1 MKPKIPFIR
10 TFAAM
15 LAILLVMQC
24 MLVPAAAN
32 VPGGQEEM
40 EETVHSV
47 EQSSAGTDALSLPS
61 TGAEEL
67 ATPQPSA
74 DTEELTTPQP
84 STGSEEPT
92 TPQPSTDPEEQATL
106 QPADDVPSQDLT
118 NLDSGDSQQ
127 TNGETGKESTDQ
139 SKETEQTIAQTQ
151 TPANYTLTVNL
162 NGGQVNGMVE
172 AGWKRDSSSNYI
184 WTKTVTETAPGEG
197 VGLELYGTL
206 GGLIPGEPYR
216 ADYTFTGWQVSPE
229 LTEGKL
235 NTDTTVTAQW
245 KEALYQVSFKGENGT
260 ELGSVEVPYGATL
273 WTAPDEP
280 WSDSN
285 LTWIGNVAMVN
296 FAPDVEEP
304 EMISVT
310 RHSWDNETTNYYY
323 TFRRNELYYFTYG
336 GEVPVKDGHIFTA
349 WKMTSGGQGFTVLQD
364 CTFTAQFA
372 AEDAYVFNIYY
383 YYEDGTKV
391 EGEAYTTRTITKT
404 KKDIQEGGTLTFDVS
419 IPDLP
424 YSIGELDN
432 LPPGVTTGNETTDTD
447 GKRISITVDVE
458 AAFAENTSATKF
470 LALTVLYQPQQITYH
485 IAYHQQSSSN
495 EENYEQVGTIASG
508 TAPYGSRV
516 VIPDRPTIEGA
527 SFDGFQV
534 SAQSQ
539 NAISDGVLL
548 MEGAPGTFWNNGTC
562 TIHIYYDRASFF
574 IYFQTQTEEVQVA
587 PKRVTY
593 GTALPDSSTYL
604 DQLKRNGYAD
614 ATETD
619 LSWYSLGEDGNLK
632 ELDSRPEKMPSYDL
646 YAVVNWEPA
655 TTSLR
660 ILYWVESRNASSYQ
674 NAYVHEVEGVT
685 TESKVT
691 VNLSGGSVTINGLP
705 QSVNGNT
712 VVSDGF
718 GKLMQQ
724 RYGNEAYKTFFSYN
738 PELTK
743 SSPGNV
749 ADATETGTGT
759 VTEGAIKDNSYVVKV
774 KGDGT
779 TTINVYYSRNLYTLE
794 FVLGRENGTNYEV
807 ATATPGSFSGAN
819 GATWTTINDSI
830 TFSDF
835 PSDRVQASN
844 GSGTYGNLN
853 VQKVYQIASAVENG
867 DTRAAIGRYGTK
879 TIYDNNNKSYTC
891 NVYTLTA
898 RFEADIAAL
907 WPTSANFPG
916 SYNYNYISMGTDAG
930 SYYRN
935 VFATKEQK
943 NILAAYSSMDR
954 NVVAAG
960 TTKDSWTAQKDPG
973 NGTVAHQMI
982 AYWNNPAVFDYYF
995 LYETLDAGITS
1006 EDNEVEDFS
1015 IDKAE
1020 RTVAGGTA
1028 DVYTEG
1034 QLVSYEEVVYEFRT
1048 SDKLIQGSTSTKD
1061 GQNQPAKQG
1070 FVSAGKQYAGN
1081 KDHKGAAW
1089 NAPPGDRKN
1098 IYFFYSREDFT
1109 LSIQNTGAQY
1119 KIPEAILTEE
1129 FSCLSQYQEEVT
1141 TLQQLGWESVTGNG
1155 TVTIRYGG
1163 CLDAL
1168 SQKEIIDYLTTEAVP
1183 LLKHPISTSGE
1194 NQYYFS
1200 RWYRNSALTMPIDWT
1215 SADMKTI
1222 ASNITIYTGWFTPR
1236 YTTSYVLNGGTWKDT
1251 IHSTLIAGSVEGK
1264 NVFLYYPHMIED
1276 PTATVYWYQQ
1286 TQESDRLYVNELY
1299 QCQIS
1304 DVLEWNDAT
1313 QHWRIK
1319 SGLTIDQMISNSNLD
1334 LTGTRLINRYFCYM
1348 GADGTDSTSN
1358 HEKYININA
1367 TVGSVLSQPTAPE
1380 RNGYRFQGWFHFG
1393 PAPASDA
1400 KRVYLEDV
1408 LLANQSLASYDED
1421 YVYLDAVGDAYLLWK
1436 DETGRLY
1443 YYPDQIGY
1451 RFSYTNGAS
1460 VVSQSRSLYAA
1471 WEPTSDAVGTVYHL
1485 VEKNGASSTYTSKDG
1500 KEISISD
1507 TTEIITIGETEYYI
1521 LKDEP
1526 LTTLYTG
1533 STELLPAQEYYVAA
1547 DSKKWLPVEAE
1558 INLHIGS
1565 STQTVTEDT
1574 LHTVEGNT
1582 YRIETQGT
1590 YHYYAFF
1597 VYEETDSVMYNVY
1610 AIDLAVAVAEGALTS
1625 YQDTFDRTNPPTD
1638 SARYVL
1644 QKLTQDFAIPEGNE
1658 TTILDLN
1665 APAIS
1670 GYTVYDQWTQKL
1682 QLGHENNNAYFYY
1695 VKDGSQISYSI
1706 KYYLMHDGSY
1716 SEDYTVTFSGV
1727 PGVSGEIF
1735 SLKNMVQTY
1744 DRLVK
1749 DAQTYSGY
1757 ADSSNEN
1764 LQALYKRYKDMTV
1777 TWINGGEEK
1786 TFTVSAEDSDTLD
1799 LSQIQSFT
1807 KDYYLST
1814 HSPSGETLVLS
1825 DGAQIDVYLARAELV
1840 VQKVNSEGDALS
1852 GAVFELYQGGEKV
1865 GEGTSGSDGRIVF
1878 HNLNAIP
1885 ATYTLKEVN
1894 APPGYNR
1901 IENDMSVTVP
1911 YTVAGTTS
1919 YSVTYTV
1926 VNTGIPYLPEAGAFG
1941 GVYITIFLGEGMM
1954 AAALVCV
1961 ACLSA
1966 VRRKTKSKT
1975 R

>member
-1 MKPKIPFIR
+1 MKPKIPFFR

-67 ATPQPSA
+67 ATLQPSA
-74 DTEELTTPQP
+74 DTEEPTTPQP

-184 WTKTVTETAPGEG
+184 WTKTVTETTPGEG
-197 VGLELYGTL
+197 VGLELDGTL
-206 GGLIPGEPYR
+206 GGLIPETPYR
-216 ADYTFTGWQVSPE
+216 AGYTFTGWQVSPE
-229 LTEGKL
+229 LTEEKL

-245 KEALYQVSFKGENGT
+245 KEALYQVSFKGEK

-273 WTAPDEP
+273 WTDDDKP
-280 WSDSN
+280 WLDI
-285 LTWIGNVAMVN
+285 TWTENVAEVD
-296 FAPDVEEP
+296 FALDGEEP
-304 EMISVT
+304 EIIIVT
-310 RHSWDNETTNYYY
+310 RYPWGSEEGKYYY

-336 GEVPVKDGHIFTA
+336 GDEPVKAGHIFTA

-383 YYEDGTKV
+383 YYQDGTKV
-391 EGEAYTTRTITKT
+391 EGEAYTTQTITKT
-404 KKDIQEGGTLTFDVS
+404 KEDIEGGKLTFEVC
-419 IPDLP
+419 IPNLP
-424 YSIGELDN
+424 YSTGKLDI
-432 LPPGVTTGNETTDTD
+432 LPSGVTSAEEANVENGKKIPVTVVVET
-447 GKRISITVDVE
+447 
-458 AAFAENTSATKF
+458 AFAENTSATKF
-470 LALTVLYQPQQITYH
+470 LALTVLYEPEKITYR
-485 IAYHQQSSSN
+485 IAYHQQNAEESN
-495 EENYEQVGTIASG
+495 YIQVGMIAEQ

-516 VIPDRPTIEGA
+516 VIPDRPTLSET

-548 MEGAPGTFWNNGTC
+548 MEDASNPSLEWNGGIC

-574 IYFQTQTEEVQVA
+574 IYFQTQTEEVQVE
-587 PKRVTY
+587 PLRVTY
-593 GTALPDSSTYL
+593 GTALPNSSTYL
-604 DQLKRNGYAD
+604 GQLKRSGYAD
-614 ATETD
+614 ATEGD
-619 LSWYSLGEDGNLK
+619 LSWYSLGEDGSL
-632 ELDSRPEKMPSYDL
+632 EALSSRPETMPSYDL
-646 YAVVNWEPA
+646 YAVVNWRPA

-685 TESKVT
+685 TESEVT
-691 VNLSGGSVTINGLP
+691 VNLSGGSVTIDGLP
-705 QSVNGNT
+705 ESVDGNT
-712 VVSDGF
+712 VVSLGF
-718 GKLMQQ
+718 EKLMKQ
-724 RYGNEAYKTFFSYN
+724 RYNDTAYATFFSYN
-738 PELTK
+738 EDRTR
-743 SSPGNV
+743 SSPGNI
-749 ADATETGTGT
+749 ADATQTGT
-759 VTEGAIKDNSYVVKV
+759 VTVTEGVIQDDSYTVTV

-794 FVLGRENGTNYEV
+794 FVLGRKNGTNYQV
-807 ATATPGSFSGAN
+807 ATATPGSFSGTN
-819 GATWTTINDSI
+819 GATWTTINGSI
-830 TFSDF
+830 TFSAF
-835 PSDRVQASN
+835 PSDRVQENN

-853 VQKVYQIASAVENG
+853 VEKEYRIASAVENG
-867 DTRAAIGRYGTK
+867 DTRAAVGRYGTK
-879 TIYDNNNKSYTC
+879 TIEDYTC
-891 NVYTLTA
+891 YVYTLTA
-898 RFEADIAAL
+898 RFEADIAVL

-935 VFATKEQK
+935 VFAATIQK

-960 TTKDSWTAQKDPG
+960 RTADSWTAQKDPG
-973 NGTVAHQMI
+973 NGAVAHQMI
-982 AYWNNPAVFDYYF
+982 AYWENPKFFDYYF
-995 LYETLDAGITS
+995 LYETLDTGITS
-1006 EDNEVEDFS
+1006 ENTEVEEFS
-1015 IDKAE
+1015 IGKAE
-1020 RTVAGGTA
+1020 RTVAGGTG

-1034 QLVSYEEVVYEFRT
+1034 QLVSYKEVVYEFRT
-1048 SDKLIQGSTSTKD
+1048 TDKLIQGSTNTKD

-1070 FVSAGKQYAGN
+1070 FVSAGKKYVG
-1081 KDHKGAAW
+1081 DDEDKGANWDAL
-1089 NAPPGDRKN
+1089 PGSRKN
-1098 IYFFYSREDFT
+1098 IYFFYNREDFT

-1119 KIPEAILTEE
+1119 KIPVEILTKE

-1141 TLQQLGWESVTGNG
+1141 TLQQLGWESVNENG

-1168 SQKEIIDYLTTEAVP
+1168 SQKEIIDYLTTKADP
-1183 LLKHPISTSGE
+1183 PLKHPISTSGE

-1236 YTTSYVLNGGTWKDT
+1236 YTTSYVLNGGTWKDE
-1251 IHSTLIAGSVEGK
+1251 IHSTLIAGTMEGSSV
-1264 NVFLYYPHMIED
+1264 FIYYPHTTTDED
-1276 PTATVYWYQQ
+1276 ATVYWYLQ

-1299 QCQIS
+1299 TAKIY
-1304 DVLEWNDAT
+1304 DVLEWYDIT

-1319 SGLTIDQMISNSNLD
+1319 SNLTIEQMIDASTLD
-1334 LTGTRLINRYFCYM
+1334 LTGTRLINLYYCYM
-1348 GADGTDSTSN
+1348 GADGTDPTNN

-1367 TVGSVLSQPTAPE
+1367 TVGSVLLQPTAPE

-1393 PAPASDA
+1393 PKPSDPAA
-1400 KRVYLEDV
+1400 RKVYLEDV
-1408 LLANQSLASYDED
+1408 LLDNQNLASYDED

-1436 DETGRLY
+1436 DETGRLF

-1451 RFSYTNGAS
+1451 RFSYANGAS

-1471 WEPTSDAVGTVYHL
+1471 WESTSDALGTVYHL
-1485 VEKNGASSTYTSKDG
+1485 VEKNEASSSTYTSKDG
-1500 KEISISD
+1500 EKISIPG
-1507 TTEIITIGETEYYI
+1507 TTETITIGSTEYYI
-1521 LKDEP
+1521 LKTEE
-1526 LTTLYTG
+1526 LATLYTG
-1533 STELLPAQEYYVAA
+1533 STEPLMAQEYYVDA
-1547 DSKKWLPVEAE
+1547 DSKKWLPMEAE
-1558 INLHIGS
+1558 INLHIDS
-1565 STQTVTEDT
+1565 STQTVQDSTG
-1574 LHTVEGNT
+1574 VNGNT
-1582 YRIETQGT
+1582 YRIEENGT

-1597 VYEETDSVMYNVY
+1597 VYEPTDSVVYNVY
-1610 AIDLAVAVAEGALTS
+1610 AIDLAVAVAEGALSS
-1625 YQDTFDRTNPPTD
+1625 YQDVFDRTSPPAD
-1638 SARYVL
+1638 GARYVL
-1644 QKLTQDFAIPEGNE
+1644 QKLTQDVTISQVND

-1670 GYTVYDQWTQKL
+1670 GYTVYDQWTQQF
-1682 QLGHENNNAYFYY
+1682 QLGLENNNAYFYY

-1706 KYYLMHDGSY
+1706 TYYLMYNGGY

-1735 SLKNMVQTY
+1735 SLKNMLQTY

-1749 DAQTYSGY
+1749 DAQTYSSY
-1757 ADSSNEN
+1757 ANSDNEN
-1764 LQALYKRYKDMTV
+1764 LQALYKRYEGMTI
-1777 TWINGGEEK
+1777 TWTNDGEEK
-1786 TFTVSAEDSDTLD
+1786 TFTVSAETADTLD
-1799 LSQIQSFT
+1799 LTQIQSFT
-1807 KDYYLST
+1807 QDYYLST

-1825 DGAQIDVYLARAELV
+1825 DGAQIDVYLAKAELV

-1852 GAVFELYQGGEKV
+1852 GAVFELYQGEQLMGK
-1865 GEGTSGSDGRIVF
+1865 GTSGPDGRIVF
-1878 HNLNAIP
+1878 HNLRANADNP
-1885 ATYTLKEVN
+1885 TTYTLREVK

-1961 ACLSA
+1961 ARLSA